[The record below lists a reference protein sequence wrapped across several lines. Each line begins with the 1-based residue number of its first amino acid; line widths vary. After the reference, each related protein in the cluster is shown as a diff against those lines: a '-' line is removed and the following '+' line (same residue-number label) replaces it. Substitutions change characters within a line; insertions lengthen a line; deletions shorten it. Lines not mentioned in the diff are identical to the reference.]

1 VLGFTRRHV
10 HAGNAISKN
19 VSGLMYPYRKL
30 FRRWE
35 EGMGELRDLDRP
47 LPTLLPAVLTGVAH
61 SLKSRTLASA
71 CNVVDW
77 S

>member
-1 VLGFTRRHV
+1 
-10 HAGNAISKN
+10 
-19 VSGLMYPYRKL
+19 MYMLVTSYQRMSLICCIPHKSSYRKL

-35 EGMGELRDLDRP
+35 GGMGELRDLAKP

-71 CNVVDW
+71 CRVVE
-77 S
+77 